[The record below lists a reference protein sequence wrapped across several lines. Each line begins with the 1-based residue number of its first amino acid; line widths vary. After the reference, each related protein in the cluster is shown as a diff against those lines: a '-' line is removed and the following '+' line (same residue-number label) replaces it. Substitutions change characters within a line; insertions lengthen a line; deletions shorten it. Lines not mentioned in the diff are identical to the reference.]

1 MLSTTQAVCKAAL
14 KADPTVTPPDRI
26 RLLYF
31 LRTGGHLEQSHTSEP
46 RLIRRAEVA
55 RRMGVSLRTV
65 DNLARQG
72 ILKKRVLPGRQRSSG
87 FLSCDV
93 DTLLLGGKQ

>member
-1 MLSTTQAVCKAAL
+1 MLDSTVQVIKASL
-14 KADPTVTPPDRI
+14 KADPSIQVAERS
-26 RLLYF
+26 RLLAM
-31 LRTGGHLEQSHTSEP
+31 LRTGGQPDESHTSNP

-55 RRMGVSLRTV
+55 RRIGVSLRTV

-72 ILKKRVLPGRQRSSG
+72 ILRKRVLPGRQRSSG